1 MKPPT
6 PSNEV
11 ARLETLYQSGLLDS
25 LPEQAYDDITLL
37 ASHICGTPIAIMSLI
52 DSHRQWFKSIIGI
65 EVSETPLEQSFC
77 AHAIL
82 QPEDLFIVPDA
93 RLDPRFANNPL
104 VIDDPTIRFYAGAP
118 LVTSAGHALGA
129 LCVIDRTPRELTEMQ
144 KRALQA
150 LSRQVIAQ
158 VALGEQAEKMQ
169 SLNEQLQRLS
179 IRDELTG
186 VNNRRAFNIALKREM
201 AHTERYGAPLS
212 LVMLDVDKFKLF
224 NDSFGHQAGD
234 EVLRKV
240 GAILPKYVEEMGVAA
255 RYGGEEFALIL
266 PDTNAETAIKVAES
280 VRRAIECA
288 IWPHRPITASLG
300 IATTTSALNAE
311 ATLLAAAD
319 AALYA
324 SKNAGRNRVTHYRCL
339 N

>member
-1 MKPPT
+1 
-6 PSNEV
+6 
-11 ARLETLYQSGLLDS
+11 
-25 LPEQAYDDITLL
+25 
-37 ASHICGTPIAIMSLI
+37 
-52 DSHRQWFKSIIGI
+52 
-65 EVSETPLEQSFC
+65 
-77 AHAIL
+77 
-82 QPEDLFIVPDA
+82 
-93 RLDPRFANNPL
+93 
-104 VIDDPTIRFYAGAP
+104 
-118 LVTSAGHALGA
+118 
-129 LCVIDRTPRELTEMQ
+129 
-144 KRALQA
+144 
-150 LSRQVIAQ
+150 
-158 VALGEQAEKMQ
+158 
-169 SLNEQLQRLS
+169 
-179 IRDELTG
+179 
-186 VNNRRAFNIALKREM
+186 M

>member
-224 NDSFGHQAGD
+224 NDS
-234 EVLRKV
+234 
-240 GAILPKYVEEMGVAA
+240 
-255 RYGGEEFALIL
+255 
-266 PDTNAETAIKVAES
+266 
-280 VRRAIECA
+280 
-288 IWPHRPITASLG
+288 
-300 IATTTSALNAE
+300 
-311 ATLLAAAD
+311 
-319 AALYA
+319 
-324 SKNAGRNRVTHYRCL
+324 
-339 N
+339 